1 MSNETKN
8 AKVTNGKKIG
18 IAGMVLGGLALVAG
32 AIICKKAKDQE
43 EPTEFELEGDFEEEV
58 TEDIEVVDSEEE

>member
-18 IAGMVLGGLALVAG
+18 IAGMVLGVLALVAG

-43 EPTEFELEGDFEEEV
+43 EPAEFELEGDFEEEV
-58 TEDIEVVDSEEE
+58 TDDIEVVDSEEE